1 MHEYSIIQS
10 LVGRVEA
17 EARQRKALAIHRLK
31 IRIGELSGVDP
42 ELLAT
47 AYDTFRVGTLCAA
60 ANLEIVRVAARW
72 TCRTCGATIPRGA
85 ALHCAA
91 CDEPAT
97 LLEGDDIILEQI
109 ELEVP

>member
-10 LVGRVEA
+10 LVGRVES
-17 EARQRKALAIHRLK
+17 EARARKAMAVHRLK
-31 IRIGELSGVDP
+31 VRIGELSGVDP

-47 AYDTFRVGTLCAA
+47 AYDTFRAGTVCAA
-60 ANLEIVRVAARW
+60 ASLEIERVAARW
-72 TCRTCGATIPRGA
+72 TCRTCGAAIPTGA
-85 ALHCAA
+85 VLRCAA

-97 LLEGDDIILEQI
+97 LVEGDDIILEQI